1 MLELFAEELEKQG
14 VKCLSVFV
22 NENDQLDIN
31 YLGNPSQI
39 IIDKVNE
46 IKTNMPFIFAKKL
59 KLQAIEN
66 QWQEALE
73 TGWDSGQGHLGLK
86 AEDVALLAGNF
97 ALAKES
103 AALGGPIPPL
113 VTEENNI
120 ITFNTIHDLTMLMLA
135 YGQARSMLSVEFAE
149 KRKAVQN
156 ATTIQEL
163 EAIP

>member
-1 MLELFAEELEKQG
+1 MLSILHKEIEKIIPIDGISQNYDGSLNVFYKEKTPTEDELKKINLIISNWPLEE
-14 VKCLSVFV
+14 
-22 NENDQLDIN
+22 
-31 YLGNPSQI
+31 
-39 IIDKVNE
+39 
-46 IKTNMPFIFAKKL
+46 KKL
-59 KLQAIEN
+59 KRLDEIDSKWISIIEK
-66 QWQEALE
+66 
-73 TGWDSGQGHLGLK
+73 GWDSGQGHLGLK

>member
-14 VKCLSVFV
+14 VECLSVFI
-22 NENDQLDIN
+22 NENNQLDIN
-31 YLGNPSQI
+31 YLENPSQI

-46 IKTNMPFIFAKKL
+46 IKTNMSFIFAKKL

-66 QWQEALE
+66 QWHEALK

-113 VTEENNI
+113 VTEQNNI
-120 ITFNTIHDLTMLMLA
+120 ITFSTIHDLTMLMLA